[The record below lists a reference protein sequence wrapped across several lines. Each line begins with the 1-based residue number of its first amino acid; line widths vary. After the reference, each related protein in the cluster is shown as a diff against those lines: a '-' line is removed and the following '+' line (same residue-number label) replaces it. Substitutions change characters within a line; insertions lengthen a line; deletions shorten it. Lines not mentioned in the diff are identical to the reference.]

1 MLAAPHHDELDP
13 TRSRLLEAAGV
24 VFAEKGFAATTVREI
39 CQKAGANVAAVNYH
53 FRDKQGLYIEV
64 LRSSMAL
71 AVEEERADVLTG
83 LPPEEAL
90 RRMIFGMLH
99 RTNSC
104 GERGA
109 WHVRIMSHELA
120 QPTAALDR
128 VVQEVIRPRYETL
141 RQIISAIIHLPVDH
155 PTTRMCAHSVI
166 GQVVHYAHARPVID
180 RLWPDLKFE
189 AQQIAGHIATLSLAG
204 LRAIANENKLPKNM
218 SPEKI

>member
-1 MLAAPHHDELDP
+1 MLLSPSHEDHDP

-24 VFAEKGFAATTVREI
+24 VFAEKGFAGTTVREI
-39 CQKAGANVAAVNYH
+39 CLKAGANVAAVNYH

-64 LRSSMAL
+64 LSQSMAL
-71 AVEEERADVLTG
+71 AANEDRADELAV
-83 LPPEEAL
+83 LPPEDAL

-104 GERGA
+104 GERGT
-109 WHVRIMSHELA
+109 WHVRIMAHELS

-141 RQIISAIIHLPVDH
+141 RQIISSIIRLPSEH

-180 RLWPDLKFE
+180 RLWPELNFNAE
-189 AQQIAGHIATLSLAG
+189 QIAGHIATLSLAG
-204 LRAIANENKLPKNM
+204 LQAIRNQSKPQDL
-218 SPEKI
+218 I

>member
-1 MLAAPHHDELDP
+1 MLRSVPHEDHDP
-13 TRSRLLEAAGV
+13 THSRVLEAAGI
-24 VFAEKGFAATTVREI
+24 VFAEKGFAGTTVREI
-39 CQKAGANVAAVNYH
+39 CLKAGANIAAVNYH

-64 LRSSMAL
+64 LRRSMAL
-71 AVEEERADVLTG
+71 AAEEDRADVVVG
-83 LPPEEAL
+83 LSPEEAL

-99 RTNSC
+99 RANSS

-109 WHVRIMSHELA
+109 WHVRIMAHELA

-141 RQIISAIIHLPVDH
+141 RQIIARIIHLPSEH

-180 RLWPDLKFE
+180 RLWPDLNFNADE
-189 AQQIAGHIATLSLAG
+189 VARHISTLSLAG
-204 LRAIANENKLPKNM
+204 IQAIANESKPQE
-218 SPEKI
+218 PT